1 MNIAFINEEKRSC
14 GIKEII
20 KTDKTKFNPVNLFL
34 DNNEKFSSTFEK
46 NQPSY
51 ISFRINKYLFFMVL
65 SLLIGSVTL
74 MTVLITQINENKTK
88 DNIILQ
94 EQRKKDETIQRLN
107 NLEAE
112 NNKTKELVDELI
124 SPNKEKSKL
133 MTIIL

>member
-1 MNIAFINEEKRSC
+1 LNIAFINEEKRSC